1 MSIFICNLMFIIAK
15 MMNRLIKKI
24 KELTNK
30 ICIHDW
36 HLYNIWENAGYEYKG
51 DTVMVE
57 RMYKICN
64 KCGKTVYI

>member
-1 MSIFICNLMFIIAK
+1 

-24 KELTNK
+24 KELSNK

-57 RMYKICN
+57 RTYKICN
-64 KCGKTVYI
+64 KCAKTVCI

>member
-1 MSIFICNLMFIIAK
+1 MFIITK

-24 KELTNK
+24 KELSNK

-36 HLYNIWENAGYEYKG
+36 QLYNIWENAGYEYKG

-64 KCGKTVYI
+64 KCGKTVCI

>member
-15 MMNRLIKKI
+15 MMNRLIKNI
-24 KELTNK
+24 KELSNK

-36 HLYNIWENAGYEYKG
+36 HLYNILENAGYEYKG

>member
-1 MSIFICNLMFIIAK
+1 
-15 MMNRLIKKI
+15 MNRLIKKI
-24 KELTNK
+24 KELSNK
-30 ICIHDW
+30 ICIHDL

-51 DTVMVE
+51 DTVMDE